1 MNVASAPAQGRRPYR
16 LGARAEAAQA
26 AFDRIL
32 AAFRARLRDSW
43 FDEIRLED
51 VARDAGVSVQTV
63 IRRFGG
69 KEGLLD
75 AAHLQMGREILARR
89 TVPPGDPAEAVRVVL
104 EDYEASGDTVLRA
117 LAQED
122 RYPAIRRVTD
132 VGRAGHRR
140 WLETVFADRL
150 AALPPEL
157 AEQRLDALVVATDVY
172 VWKLLRRDLGRPLT
186 ELQALMEGFIQAALA
201 PAPAAAPTGERQ

>member
-1 MNVASAPAQGRRPYR
+1 MNSTSRPAAPRRAYR
-16 LGARAEAAQA
+16 LGLRAQAAEAASN
-26 AFDRIL
+26 RVL
-32 AAFRARLRDSW
+32 AAFQTRLQDSW

-75 AAHLQMGREILARR
+75 AAQEQLGREILARR
-89 TVPPGDPAEAVRVVL
+89 ATPRGDVDEAIRVL
-104 EDYEASGDTVLRA
+104 LADYEASGDLVMRA

-132 VGRAGHRR
+132 FGRAGHRR
-140 WLETVFADRL
+140 WLAEVFATQLEGL
-150 AALPPEL
+150 APET
-157 AEQRLDALVVATDVY
+157 ARQRLDALVAATDVY
-172 VWKLLRRDLGRPLT
+172 VWKLLRRDMGRPLA
-186 ELQALMEGFIQAALA
+186 EVRALMDRFIRAALGA
-201 PAPAAAPTGERQ
+201 QPPGDPS